1 VRVLLFHQ
9 LFTDSGRKTMS
20 LKDRISD
27 EIKTAMK
34 AKAKLRLETVRGI
47 KKVILEKESEIRA
60 KGREELTEEEE
71 LAIVMQLAKQRRDSI
86 EQFTNAGRSELADK
100 EAQELIILEEYL
112 PAQLSDADIEAA
124 VDEAIAQTGAT
135 SVRDMGKVM
144 GPVMQKLKGQADGT
158 KVQAIVKTK
167 LS

>member
-1 VRVLLFHQ
+1 
-9 LFTDSGRKTMS
+9 MS

-34 AKAKLRLETVRGI
+34 AKDKLRLETVRGI
-47 KKVILEKESEIRA
+47 KKVIIEKESTIRA
-60 KGREELTEEEE
+60 DGREELTEEEE

-86 EQFTNAGRSELADK
+86 KQFTDAGRQELAEK
-100 EAQELIILEEYL
+100 EAQELTILEEYL

-124 VDEAIAQTGAT
+124 VDEAIAQTGA
-135 SVRDMGKVM
+135 SSMRDMGKVM
-144 GPVMQKLKGQADGT
+144 GPVMAKLKGQADGN
-158 KVQAIVKTK
+158 KVQSIVKAK

>member
-1 VRVLLFHQ
+1 
-9 LFTDSGRKTMS
+9 MS
-20 LKDRISD
+20 LKERVSD

-34 AKAKLRLETVRGI
+34 AKDKLRLETVRGI
-47 KKVILEKESEIRA
+47 KKVIIEKESDIRA
-60 KGREELTEEEE
+60 EGREELTEEEE

-86 EQFTNAGRSELADK
+86 KQFTDAGRDELADK
-100 EAQELIILEEYL
+100 EAKELEILGEYL

-135 SVRDMGKVM
+135 SMRDMGKVM
-144 GPVMQKLKGQADGT
+144 GPVMQKLQGKADGG
-158 KVQAIVKTK
+158 KVQSIVKSK